1 MGENPNFKYPYTFLF
16 DKKNNNDG
24 KNDLDG
30 ESKYYFDVK
39 NIAAA
44 YYIMPVIFLE
54 TKYLCMYIFSGL
66 LFVHSIL
73 GIFIVLFQ
81 RISKIITFCT
91 YSYILKLIYPYYLV
105 FWSKL

>member
-39 NIAAA
+39 NI
-44 YYIMPVIFLE
+44 
-54 TKYLCMYIFSGL
+54 L
-66 LFVHSIL
+66 LLH
-73 GIFIVLFQ
+73 
-81 RISKIITFCT
+81 IIICQLYF
-91 YSYILKLIYPYYLV
+91 
-105 FWSKL
+105 